1 MNQRSQYLPC
11 LAFLALVL
19 LISGCSQHQQKPV
32 VNRDIHVRAMPFT
45 AVSTMDPLADVSSA
59 VSFTWA
65 PRMREI
71 HSNPH
76 EAQVLDQESLEKA
89 ISNALQKKGYEYT
102 WRGGL
107 ADLRVGYLVVMNG
120 VMSGKEIN
128 DRFGIQP
135 GLDLQAPD
143 NVRYEKGTL
152 VIDIVDMKTGRTA
165 WRGALQGFA
174 DLRISK
180 EDRQQR
186 FDDMVMFM
194 LARFPARA
202 GYSQ

>member
-1 MNQRSQYLPC
+1 
-11 LAFLALVL
+11 
-19 LISGCSQHQQKPV
+19 
-32 VNRDIHVRAMPFT
+32 MPFT
-45 AVSTMDPLADVSSA
+45 AVSTMDPMADLSSA
-59 VSFTWA
+59 VSFTWS

-76 EAQVLDQESLEKA
+76 EAEVLDQESLEKA

-102 WRGGL
+102 WRAGL

-120 VMSGKEIN
+120 VLTGKEIN

-135 GLDLQAPD
+135 GLNLQAPD
-143 NVRYEKGTL
+143 TVRYEKGTL
-152 VIDIVDMKTGRTA
+152 VIDIVDMNTGRTA

-180 EDRQQR
+180 EDRQER

>member
-11 LAFLALVL
+11 LVILALML
-19 LISGCSQHQQKPV
+19 LISGCSQQKPA
-32 VNRDIHVRAMPFT
+32 VNRDIRVRAMPFT
-45 AVSTMDPLADVSSA
+45 AVSTMDPMADVSSA
-59 VSFTWA
+59 ASFTWA
-65 PRMREI
+65 SRMREI

-76 EAQVLDQESLEKA
+76 EAEVLDQESLENA
-89 ISNALQKKGYEYT
+89 ISNALQKKGYKYT
-102 WRGGL
+102 WRAGL

-120 VMSGKEIN
+120 VLTGKEIN

-135 GLDLQAPD
+135 GLNLQAPD
-143 NVRYEKGTL
+143 TVRYEKGTL
-152 VIDIVDMKTGRTA
+152 VIDIVDIKTGRTA

-180 EDRQQR
+180 EDRQER

-194 LARFPARA
+194 LARFPART

>member
-1 MNQRSQYLPC
+1 MNQRSQYRPC

-19 LISGCSQHQQKPV
+19 LLSGCSQQKPA
-32 VNRDIHVRAMPFT
+32 VNRDIRVRAMPFT

-76 EAQVLDQESLEKA
+76 EVQVLDQESLEKA
-89 ISNALQKKGYEYT
+89 ITNALQKKGYEYT

>member
-1 MNQRSQYLPC
+1 MYQRTQYLPC
-11 LAFLALVL
+11 LVFLALML
-19 LISGCSQHQQKPV
+19 LISGCSQQKPA
-32 VNRDIHVRAMPFT
+32 VNRDIRVRAMPFT
-45 AVSTMDPLADVSSA
+45 AVSTMDPMADVSSA
-59 VSFTWA
+59 VSFTWS

-76 EAQVLDQESLEKA
+76 EAEVLDQESLEKA
-89 ISNALQKKGYEYT
+89 IGNALQKKGYEYT
-102 WRGGL
+102 WRAGL

-120 VMSGKEIN
+120 VLTGKEIN

-135 GLDLQAPD
+135 GLNLQAPD
-143 NVRYEKGTL
+143 TVRYEKGTL
-152 VIDIVDMKTGRTA
+152 VIDILDMKTGRTA

-180 EDRQQR
+180 EDRQER